1 MKKKLLKLANNDE
14 HRDFAEYLSATYK
27 SPSLVELLSLIK
39 ATNRKLLDCEK
50 QLVEFPGSADSNLG
64 EKITLS
70 VSGLDSKTEGAGAG
84 AGAGTSASSSSSSLL
99 DIDTDE
105 TCELSTTEIRK
116 LETEIIDFVKDNN
129 LEKMHQCY
137 QEWIAERQALTKS
150 ITSMKLIELKA
161 DSLSELQLTM
171 KTITKKIT
179 LLKIEITNREK
190 LLINRQFYI
199 KCIYALIEKF
209 IIDKLR
215 RELVEEFL
223 FVEKKDAY
231 PSMLDKINAARKQI
245 KKLHAKEDISD
256 KISED
261 LMTVLDGIDRKCKEY
276 TEEEIISVRKIV
288 LKDSMPQDDGST
300 LVHSARQIK
309 AKVDKDKVCAIKIVG
324 PFVLQYLNFWANKL
338 DSREGKERYN
348 VTKQGDLTGNLST
361 FNISYPASDGG
372 ILIHEGV
379 ELSLKTKHYPKV
391 SRIEV

>member
-324 PFVLQYLNFWANKL
+324 PFVLQYLNF
-338 DSREGKERYN
+338 
-348 VTKQGDLTGNLST
+348 
-361 FNISYPASDGG
+361 
-372 ILIHEGV
+372 
-379 ELSLKTKHYPKV
+379 
-391 SRIEV
+391 